1 MKPFNALVAALLS
14 LSFSAT
20 PSEAR
25 GDARGGKG
33 GGASAG
39 GRSAPSPAASKAS
52 RNPAT
57 GSKVERPS
65 ARPAP
70 QPAARPAPSARPE
83 NKPAAR
89 PEARP
94 AERPQTRPS
103 VERPTTRPAQIPD
116 KKPDLNR
123 PDNKP
128 DLNRPDKKPDLNRP
142 DNKPD
147 LNRPDKKPDIT
158 RPGNNDGPLP
168 NRPGD
173 NDGPLSNRPGNND
186 GPLANRP
193 DKNKPATLPGMVSYP
208 DRPGKDKPN
217 LPDIGKNDRDKV
229 NIGGRGDD
237 KINIGGRND
246 NDRNKINL
254 GGGNRNSVHI
264 DNVNVGRRNVGL
276 NRPATLPGNSRN
288 WDNNKWGGK
297 NSVWG
302 NNVNIGNDVNI
313 NIDNN
318 FRRSNNF
325 SYRPNYWGA
334 RPWWGAGNC
343 HTWHH
348 GHWGYGYNSH
358 YYHRH
363 WYYHDDNDFAEG
375 FMWGIA
381 SWSLGNMIFDMG
393 YQSYKNPYPAPP
405 VQNTTVVY
413 TQPLSVSAAKA
424 PPGDDATA
432 TTAETKSAEALERSR
447 VAFKKGDYVTSMSTV
462 DEAISYMPG
471 DVTLHEYRAL
481 VLFALG
487 KYAESA
493 GVLNPVLASGPGWG
507 WETMIAFYDSSS
519 TYTDQLRK
527 LEAYTKGKAD
537 GAEGHFL
544 LGYHYMVSNHMDQA
558 YTEFAATA
566 KLQPADSVARQLRDL
581 TASSLPD
588 GGEPDAAPPVR
599 PEPVPADKLTG
610 TWVCDRGADGKVTF
624 IMTADGN
631 YTWSYMNGD
640 QKSELKGTYGLNDKG
655 LLVLTGEDSQ
665 MVSEVTLASD
675 KEMKFVLVGA
685 PEGDPGLE
693 FKKS

>member
-1 MKPFNALVAALLS
+1 MKTSHSILAALLT
-14 LSFSAT
+14 LSVTAT
-20 PSEAR
+20 ETEGR

-33 GGASAG
+33 SSGGRSGGGASAT
-39 GRSAPSPAASKAS
+39 

-57 GSKVERPS
+57 GSKVQRPAS
-65 ARPAP
+65 RPAP
-70 QPAARPAPSARPE
+70 QPAARPQAKPAERPQARPAE
-83 NKPAAR
+83 RPQPKP
-89 PEARP
+89 ESRP

-103 VERPTTRPAQIPD
+103 VERPTTRPAPTPD
-116 KKPDLNR
+116 KRPDSRPERVPDRKPEINR

-128 DLNRPDKKPDLNRP
+128 DLSRPDKKPDLNRP
-142 DNKPD
+142 D
-147 LNRPDKKPDIT
+147 L
-158 RPGNNDGPLP
+158 
-168 NRPGD
+168 
-173 NDGPLSNRPGNND
+173 NRPGNND

-193 DKNKPATLPGMVSYP
+193 DKNRPSTLPGMVSYP

-217 LPDIGKNDRDKV
+217 LPNLGD
-229 NIGGRGDD
+229 GRGDD

-246 NDRNKINL
+246 NDRNKLNVGGRGDDKINI
-254 GGGNRNSVHI
+254 GGDRNSVHI

-276 NRPATLPGNSRN
+276 NRPSTLPAKSRN
-288 WDNNKWGGK
+288 WDNKQWGGK

-334 RPWWGAGNC
+334 RPWWGAGQC

-358 YYHRH
+358 YYHSH

-381 SWSLGNMIFDMG
+381 AWSLGNKIFDMG

-405 VQNTTVVY
+405 VQKTTIVY
-413 TQPLSVSAAKA
+413 TQPLSVSAAKS

-432 TTAETKSAEALERSR
+432 TTAETRSAEALDRSR
-447 VAFKKGDYVTSMSTV
+447 AAFKKGDYVTAMSTV

-519 TYTDQLRK
+519 TYTTQLRK
-527 LEAYTKGKAD
+527 LEAYAKGEPD

-544 LGYHYMVSNHMDQA
+544 LGYHYMVSDHMEQA
-558 YTEFAATA
+558 NAEFAATA

-588 GGEPDAAPPVR
+588 GGEPDTAPAVR
-599 PEPVPADKLTG
+599 PEPVPAERLTG
-610 TWVCDRGADGKVTF
+610 TWVSDRGADGKVTF
-624 IMTADGN
+624 VMTADGN
-631 YTWSYMNGD
+631 YTWSYMNGE
-640 QKSELKGTYGLNDKG
+640 QKSELKGTYGLNEKG
-655 LLVLTGEDSQ
+655 LLVLSGEDSQ
-665 MVSEVTLASD
+665 MVSEVTLSGD
-675 KEMKFVLVGA
+675 STMKFVLVGA